1 MFRRSVLTFLYT
13 VLGIRMA
20 SPWSPTVLPDE
31 YEPITPYCKRLAS
44 MMKSEGIEHLKKWQV
59 VRIRAFKS
67 LGASRHEYICATVTE
82 KTGTLGTR
90 AYPTHNFAIER
101 GRSSDP
107 IPTFKP
113 TISHDPQEMM
123 ISFSKS
129 SVSSI
134 SDTSSPTYYAD
145 DIISPLPDTGSYE
158 KDDELISNLV
168 FSDSENPLYLYQLA
182 LLALTLHGIHESYL
196 LATSNCYHFAGS
208 IVKVLEQEFEI
219 QNTVKNSKAGKWY
232 NLDIVSMKE
241 WNIASIRERYKAN
254 VMAFV
259 SFIPIFK

>member
-1 MFRRSVLTFLYT
+1 MFRRSVLNFLCT

-31 YEPITPYCKRLAS
+31 YETITPYCKRLAS
-44 MMKSEGIEHLKKWQV
+44 MMESKGIEHLKKWQV

-82 KTGTLGTR
+82 KTGTLGTHT
-90 AYPTHNFAIER
+90 THNFAIER

-107 IPTFKP
+107 IPTSKP
-113 TISHDPQEMM
+113 TINHDPQDM
-123 ISFSKS
+123 ITSVSNS
-129 SVSSI
+129 SVSSL
-134 SDTSSPTYYAD
+134 SDMSSPTYYAD
-145 DIISPLPDTGSYE
+145 DIISPLPATGKYK

-168 FSDSENPLYLYQLA
+168 FSDSENPLYLHQLA
-182 LLALTLHGIHESYL
+182 LLALTLHGIHQSYL

-219 QNTVKNSKAGKWY
+219 QNTVKDSKGGKWC
-232 NLDIVSMKE
+232 NLDIVSLKE
-241 WNIASIRERYKAN
+241 WNIVSIREKYKAN

>member
-1 MFRRSVLTFLYT
+1 
-13 VLGIRMA
+13 
-20 SPWSPTVLPDE
+20 
-31 YEPITPYCKRLAS
+31 
-44 MMKSEGIEHLKKWQV
+44 MMKLEGIEHLKKWQV

-82 KTGTLGTR
+82 KTGTLGT
-90 AYPTHNFAIER
+90 YPTHNFAIER

-113 TISHDPQEMM
+113 TINHDPQEMVTSASNSS
-123 ISFSKS
+123 ISSI
-129 SVSSI
+129 SSI
-134 SDTSSPTYYAD
+134 SDMSSPTYYAD

-158 KDDELISNLV
+158 KDDELIFNLV
-168 FSDSENPLYLYQLA
+168 FSDSEDPLYLYQLA

-196 LATSNCYHFAGS
+196 ISTSNCYHFAGS

-219 QNTVKNSKAGKWY
+219 QNTVKDSKAGKWY
-232 NLDIVSMKE
+232 NLDIVSVKE

-254 VMAFV
+254 VMAFI